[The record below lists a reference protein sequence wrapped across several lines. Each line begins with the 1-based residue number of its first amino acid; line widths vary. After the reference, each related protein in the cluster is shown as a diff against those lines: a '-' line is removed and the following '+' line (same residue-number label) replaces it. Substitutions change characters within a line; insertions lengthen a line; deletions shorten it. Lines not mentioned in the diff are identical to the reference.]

1 METIDDKRID
11 MLLAE
16 RARRGVEAR
25 MRVDAEARFGSW
37 YRRRQRRYRIARAAI
52 GVTATVV
59 MVVIMVLPQPDG
71 RYLSDLGNRS
81 HALYCLNQMSSII
94 NNPS

>member
-25 MRVDAEARFGSW
+25 MRVDAEA
-37 YRRRQRRYRIARAAI
+37 RIARAAI